1 MRCSLLFIGQQII
14 RSEVEA
20 SEILMILRS
29 SYNKRCILIQKAVM
43 TSLLLTGWELPVLI
57 VFYVILLVLVWLRSC
72 EIENLGG

>member
-43 TSLLLTGWELPVLI
+43 TSVSLSGWELATCANCVLCHTTG
-57 VFYVILLVLVWLRSC
+57 VGLVKIL
-72 EIENLGG
+72 

>member
-72 EIENLGG
+72 EIENL